1 MSKLLGY
8 FWITTLSILI
18 SWEVLAQPF
27 QVHSVE
33 FIDDQD
39 QMVEVDSTNLKIKK
53 GVTLDSAQLLEDAE
67 TLKKENPQFA
77 EVVPRVEPLREREFV
92 QVFFEL
98 QRRWKIGLVRIDIG
112 ELDELPLNL
121 RDRLST
127 IKGAIFKAR
136 NIERDK
142 KMLREEFIKM
152 GYPMVQVDEMMTE
165 SRRSKTIDVT
175 YKVQFNS
182 KRILIND
189 VRFHGNKGFRSSELI
204 DVMKTQT
211 RSFFLANRPTFKLF
225 DLDED
230 MKKLEAHYQDNGYLL
245 AKATYTYKIKSG
257 RYIEIDVKIEEGDQT
272 IVKGI
277 AFSGNDQFSDQELAK
292 IFKFAE
298 KPGYSDKSIRVGL
311 QAIREAYG
319 ERGYSLVETMASFD
333 NIEGIIYVALR
344 ENLRQHINQIK
355 LEGTFKMKPE
365 TILLDVTLKEGQL
378 LNTKEIEKT
387 LKKLK
392 DTGYYSD
399 VQIDYNPINETQGD
413 LIIMLAQG
421 GSQMIRFGAGMG
433 SESGLAGELAY
444 SNNNLFNTG
453 KRINFSAMKSI
464 EMTRL
469 GLMYQD
475 PHFFN
480 TDLQMTSTAT
490 GTATNHAD
498 YDEYRAKLQA
508 MIEKKISDHITAGIG
523 IRLEYVSY
531 DDLSDLVTLEDYDA
545 SGSGVVVG
553 MIGTL
558 MYSTATLDEANDVKD
573 GVKIR
578 VAMLPSLA
586 DGEAYMKMFSSMM
599 VAHSLGTN
607 EHGVSHTIKGRL
619 TLGHAT
625 AKAPFYER
633 FNAGGP
639 GTLRGY
645 KEGSLNGPSGQN
657 PNTVLSTNVEYAFP
671 LWKNRLKGVV
681 FLEAATFG
689 DRTGFSDIRAVGGMG
704 LRANMAGTFLNGVLE
719 AGVAIPFKK
728 HDGDATKPFYFI
740 FGDYDPA
747 YDL

>member
-1 MSKLLGY
+1 
-8 FWITTLSILI
+8 
-18 SWEVLAQPF
+18 
-27 QVHSVE
+27 
-33 FIDDQD
+33 
-39 QMVEVDSTNLKIKK
+39 MVEVDTTNLKIKK

-77 EVVPRVEPLREREFV
+77 EVVPRVEPLREKELV

-189 VRFHGNKGFRSSELI
+189 VRFHGNKSFRSSELI
-204 DVMKTQT
+204 DVMKTRART
-211 RSFFLANRPTFKLF
+211 FFLANRPTFKLF

-245 AKATYTYKIKSG
+245 AKATYTYKIKNA

-333 NIEGIIYVALR
+333 NTEGIIYVALR
-344 ENLRQHINQIK
+344 ENLPQYINQIK

-378 LNTKEIEKT
+378 INTKEIEKT

-392 DTGYYSD
+392 DTGHYSD

-433 SESGLAGELAY
+433 PESGLAGELVY

-464 EMTRL
+464 EMTKL

-523 IRLEYVSY
+523 VRLEYVSY
-531 DDLSDLVTLEDYDA
+531 DDLSDLMTREDYDA

-558 MYSTATLDEANDVKD
+558 MYSTAALDEANDVKD

-586 DGEAYMKMFSSMM
+586 DDEAYMKMFSSMM
-599 VAHSLGTN
+599 VAHSLATN
-607 EHGVSHTIKGRL
+607 AYGVSHTIKGRL

-645 KEGSLNGPSGQN
+645 KEGSLKGPSGQN

-704 LRANMAGTFLNGVLE
+704 LRANMASTFLNGVLE